1 MSENPNHT
9 PAPVP
14 VPVFQATQV
23 DDAPNPLR
31 NTGWFDTLQS
41 RSKPPRTND
50 PGPRQAWYSPLEKER
65 YGQRATTPPSNFDT
79 DVTMRSPR
87 QVRGDSMSGP
97 SSRARKVRNDE
108 DENATNGDVEDNSG
122 DAEADGDE
130 FEKEQV
136 GSSVKRT
143 LLGN

>member
-14 VPVFQATQV
+14 ASQATHV
-23 DDAPNPLR
+23 DDPPNPLR

-50 PGPRQAWYSPLEKER
+50 PGSRQAWYLPLEKER
-65 YGQRATTPPSNFDT
+65 YGQKATTPSNLDT

-87 QVRGDSMSGP
+87 QVRGNSISGP
-97 SSRARKVRNDE
+97 SSQARKVRNDE
-108 DENATNGDVEDNSG
+108 DENPTDGDVEDNCG
-122 DAEADGDE
+122 DADQEE
-130 FEKEQV
+130 EQV

-143 LLGN
+143 PLGN